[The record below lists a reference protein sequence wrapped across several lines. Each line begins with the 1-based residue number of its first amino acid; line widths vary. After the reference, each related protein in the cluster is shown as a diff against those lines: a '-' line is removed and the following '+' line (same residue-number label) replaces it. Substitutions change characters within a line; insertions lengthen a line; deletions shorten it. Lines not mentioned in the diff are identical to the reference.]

1 MAQPVEETRIENEH
15 ESHPARIEIVVE
27 SIHNENHP
35 NRIIKLNGL
44 TSKQVDA
51 CFEGVALMIQAFEV
65 QLKTMPADKIEGLVQ
80 LLVPEKPARPTLLR
94 EAKMLARAKTRIL
107 NSGDWLTA
115 QDVAEVAQLSTVNAS
130 SQPSKWKRA
139 GKIFALR
146 HEGTDYFPVYGLDP
160 QTGYRPRSSLA
171 PVISVLADSKDGWGM
186 AFWFGSSNSYLAGR
200 LPKEVLVED
209 PAAVLEAARDEV
221 YGALHG

>member
-1 MAQPVEETRIENEH
+1 MAHPVEENRLEH
-15 ESHPARIEIVVE
+15 ESQPARVQIVVE
-27 SIHNENHP
+27 SNNNDHHP
-35 NRIIKLNGL
+35 TRVIKLNGL

-51 CFEGVALMIQAFEV
+51 YFEGVELMTQAFTLH
-65 QLKTMPADKIEGLVQ
+65 LKTIPADKIDGLVR

-130 SQPSKWKRA
+130 SQPNKWKRA

-160 QTGYRPRSSLA
+160 QTGYRPRTSLA
-171 PVISVLADSKDGWGM
+171 PVISVLAGCKDGWGM

-209 PAAVLEAARDEV
+209 PAAVLEAAKDEV
-221 YGALHG
+221 YGAQHG

>member
-1 MAQPVEETRIENEH
+1 MAQPAEEITIEREATPSGVQIVFVTKHAGEH
-15 ESHPARIEIVVE
+15 PK
-27 SIHNENHP
+27 
-35 NRIIKLNGL
+35 RIIKLTGL
-44 TSKQVDA
+44 TSQQVDA
-51 CFEGVALMIQAFEV
+51 CFEGVELMTQAFSLH
-65 QLKTMPADKIEGLVQ
+65 LKKMPADKIEGLVQ
-80 LLVPEKPARPTLLR
+80 MLVPEKPARPTLLR